1 MSCLLVCY
9 AGNLVAIKECLR
21 FIDFI
26 LVQSNTHTRTHAYA
40 HPSHMQQHTRAFID
54 QALCINFMPESMQQS
69 RSVCG
74 FEVNVMIS
82 ICQQHPQFPT
92 VPSHL
97 STSPRIAA
105 QTKNTKCG
113 SLFRF
118 HPDASGVLWGKE
130 RATGRRGM
138 AEFVLICPVDA

>member
-40 HPSHMQQHTRAFID
+40 HPSHMQHHTRAFID

-69 RSVCG
+69 RNVCG

-82 ICQQHPQFPT
+82 FCQQHPQLPHSAFPSPHIPQNSSAHKKYKMWVT
-92 VPSHL
+92 FSV
-97 STSPRIAA
+97 SPRRQLSAVG
-105 QTKNTKCG
+105 Q
-113 SLFRF
+113 R
-118 HPDASGVLWGKE
+118 
-130 RATGRRGM
+130 TGDG
-138 AEFVLICPVDA
+138 A